1 MHGTSGQQKSQLWL
15 ANTILE
21 TETPPAMRAD
31 VYYAQKSCDHID
43 TADTYCVQQEKSY
56 YLPFVNKSMLLNF
69 NDFSNLSYFSRFFI
83 F

>member
-31 VYYAQKSCDHID
+31 VYYAQKSCDHSIVG
-43 TADTYCVQQEKSY
+43 Y
-56 YLPFVNKSMLLNF
+56 NLNDEQKPSVI
-69 NDFSNLSYFSRFFI
+69 N
-83 F
+83 